1 VAPAVDDTIARHG
14 FRAMGSPC
22 EIRIDGEGT
31 GDAAQAVAHVVAE
44 VDRLERRYSRFRED
58 SDLSAINRV
67 AAEGGRIEVDAE
79 TAGLLD
85 YAEACYVESA
95 GRFDVTSGV
104 LRKAWRFGRDAGGLP
119 EPKVIEALL
128 ARVGW
133 RRLEWQRPWLVF
145 PEPGLE
151 LDLGGIVKEYAAD
164 CAARVLS
171 DAGIEHALVNLGG
184 DVRAVGPRADGAP
197 WRIGVRH
204 PRRPDGLVA
213 TVSISEGALATSG
226 DYERCIEVEGV
237 RYGHVLDPRTGWP
250 VRHLASVT
258 VLAPLCVVAGSA
270 STIALLSEQAGPSWL
285 ESMELPHLWIDVE
298 GRMGG
303 SLCALPRETG

>member
-1 VAPAVDDTIARHG
+1 MRREGRAEESRDSVNAHRVAQVTDRQPADRDRAVEQLVDDLLL
-14 FRAMGSPC
+14 
-22 EIRIDGEGT
+22 
-31 GDAAQAVAHVVAE
+31 GDPLGQ
-44 VDRLERRYSRFRED
+44 
-58 SDLSAINRV
+58 
-67 AAEGGRIEVDAE
+67 
-79 TAGLLD
+79 
-85 YAEACYVESA
+85 
-95 GRFDVTSGV
+95 V
-104 LRKAWRFGRDAGGLP
+104 LR
-119 EPKVIEALL
+119 
-128 ARVGW
+128 
-133 RRLEWQRPWLVF
+133 
-145 PEPGLE
+145 LE

-258 VLAPLCVVAGSA
+258 VLP
-270 STIALLSEQAGPSWL
+270 ALLALRRGARLNIAPTSRDSAGVG
-285 ESMELPHLWIDVE
+285 EDV
-298 GRMGG
+298 G
-303 SLCALPRETG
+303 SDA